1 MFQRNSERRWRK
13 MKNLLNRWSFYT
25 FFESRS
31 WWHLAI

>member
-1 MFQRNSERRWRK
+1 